1 VDVVLTPLVARLADY
16 QSGWDEQRLMLVAP
30 ISGDAINLSYLLE
43 NLPKS
48 YRLGGL
54 PCSSL

>member
-30 ISGDAINLSYLLE
+30 IW
-43 NLPKS
+43 
-48 YRLGGL
+48 
-54 PCSSL
+54 